1 MFAGSHQLSIDDKGR
16 LAIPSRFRA
25 QLDGGNVFITR
36 AHKPCLEIY
45 PATEFHRLAEQ
56 IEGLEDRVKA
66 DVLKEVF
73 IGHAVETEV
82 DKQGRVLLP
91 QLLRKYA
98 ALDGTVM
105 VVGQIKR
112 FDVWSES
119 SWQKKFGGA
128 PAAAETLADAFA
140 LLKR

>member
-16 LAIPSRFRA
+16 LAIPARFRA
-25 QLDGGNVFITR
+25 QLDGANVFITR
-36 AHKPCLEIY
+36 AHKPCLEVY
-45 PATEFHRLAEQ
+45 PAGDFHRLAEQ
-56 IEGLEDRVKA
+56 IENLEDRRHVEL
-66 DVLKEVF
+66 LKEVF

-82 DKQGRVLLP
+82 DKQGRMLVP

-98 ALDGTVM
+98 NLDGTVM

-112 FDVWSES
+112 FDIWPEAL
-119 SWQKKFGGA
+119 WQKKNGA
-128 PAAAETLADAFA
+128 PAAENLADAFA

>member
-16 LAIPSRFRA
+16 LAIPARFRA
-25 QLDGGNVFITR
+25 QLDGANVFITR

-45 PATEFHRLAEQ
+45 PAAEFHRLAEQ
-56 IEGLEDRVKA
+56 IENLDDRRHA
-66 DVLKEVF
+66 DLLKEIFV
-73 IGHAVETEV
+73 GHAVETDV

-98 ALDGTVM
+98 GLDGTVM

-119 SWQKKFGGA
+119 GWSKKFGGA
-128 PAAAETLADAFA
+128 PSAEGLADAFA

>member
-25 QLDGGNVFITR
+25 QLDGSNVFITR
-36 AHKPCLEIY
+36 AHKPCLEVY
-45 PATEFHRLAEQ
+45 PAAEFHRLAEQ
-56 IEGLEDRVKA
+56 IENLDDRRHA
-66 DVLKEVF
+66 DLLKEIF

-82 DKQGRVLLP
+82 DKQGRVLVP
-91 QLLRKYA
+91 QLLRRYA
-98 ALDGTVM
+98 SLDGTVM

-112 FDVWSES
+112 FDVYAES
-119 SWQKKFGGA
+119 AWKKISGA
-128 PAAAETLADAFA
+128 PSAEGLADAFA

>member
-16 LAIPSRFRA
+16 LAIPARFRA
-25 QLDGGNVFITR
+25 QLEGSNVFVTR
-36 AHKPCLEIY
+36 AHKACLEVY
-45 PATEFHRLAEQ
+45 PAAEFQRIAGEIENLADQ
-56 IEGLEDRVKA
+56 RRA

-82 DKQGRVLLP
+82 DKQGRMLLP

-98 ALDGTVM
+98 SLDGRVM

-112 FDVWSES
+112 FDIWSES
-119 SWQKKFGGA
+119 SWNKKGA
-128 PAAAETLADAFA
+128 QSEADLADAFA
-140 LLKR
+140 MIKR